1 MTTSSPKLAGL
12 IRQFNL
18 APAGYVDAS
27 WLPAGW
33 SARYAD
39 AESLHGRTAAALSR
53 WLLQQHGLA
62 DQFDFDFAARE
73 KRLALLDVP
82 ALRTLAR
89 YLGLAHYAPYLRR
102 VVAREAR
109 STLMQRIGG
118 PGYAFL
124 LNAALLPTH
133 AGTPTALD
141 AHADDFDTRLLHA
154 GAGALLASLPGPAS
168 ALRRRVQLKLPRAA
182 AHSPAAPVAEAAGIR
197 TLIFTRLIPAVAPQ
211 WLWLF

>member
-12 IRQFNL
+12 VRQFNL
-18 APAGYVDAS
+18 APADYVDAS

-33 SARYAD
+33 PARYAD

-73 KRLALLDVP
+73 KRLALLDAP

-102 VVAREAR
+102 VVARETR

-124 LNAALLPTH
+124 LNAALSTR
-133 AGTPTALD
+133 AGTPAALD
-141 AHADDFDTRLLHA
+141 AHADDFDTRLLNA
-154 GAGALLASLPGPAS
+154 GAVALLAALPCPAGALRA
-168 ALRRRVQLKLPRAA
+168 RVQLKLPRTA
-182 AHSPAAPVAEAAGIR
+182 AHCPAAPVAEAAGIR